1 MSKNDDSDRSEDGK
15 GGKFQLKE
23 RWVWLW
29 HPHFWLTL
37 LIVAIVIFLAIKLA
51 A

>member
-1 MSKNDDSDRSEDGK
+1 MPEDENRKQSGDGK
-15 GGKFQLKE
+15 GGDFHLKE

-37 LIVAIVIFLAIKLA
+37 LIVAIVIFLAMKLA

>member
-1 MSKNDDSDRSEDGK
+1 MPEDKDNDRSEDGK
-15 GGKFQLKE
+15 GDKFHLKE